1 MLQRN
6 RADPWEIGGNWER
19 VVGQTA
25 GQELPIRIVDE
36 VFHEGAAEA
45 LYSRADHLAMQGQ
58 RVDDPANILDDNIVD
73 EVYPT
78 CLGID
83 GDVRGSRTI
92 GIGEPLIIRKAG
104 IGLEPVGCQFRQRD
118 RVTVLGPGSA
128 IDNLDLLEPTAMRR

>member
-45 LYSRADHLAMQGQ
+45 LYRRADHLAMQGQ
-58 RVDDPANILDDNIVD
+58 RVDDPTDILDDEVVD
-73 EVYPT
+73 HLYRAR
-78 CLGID
+78 LGID

-92 GIGEPLIIRKAG
+92 GVGEPLIIRKAG
-104 IGLEPVGCQFRQRD
+104 
-118 RVTVLGPGSA
+118 
-128 IDNLDLLEPTAMRR
+128 